1 MGVATT
7 NSWPV
12 PALRL
17 GCESMFKARYP
28 RTRTSATLLLLAV
41 TCSLVLAACGPKKPL
56 VSAVKPAVQQLAPA
70 PQTSAEIQAL
80 MLQARG
86 GDLSG
91 ALQALQQMVT
101 TAPVP
106 LAEEAA
112 FRRVELMLENDMPD
126 ADAAA
131 AQVLAQYPMDAL
143 VPYTHYWLSGW
154 RLRQTG
160 DVAGALDELDQVLR
174 SPRLTR
180 ELLDKSLATGAPLA
194 HSALEW
200 DSVRWF
206 FAAAAAD
213 PSRSEDW
220 LRDAANRASLA
231 TIRRL
236 RTEKLINASN
246 AEIFYTTAARIRL
259 MAGKMDEVAAIA
271 GFLSQ
276 DAPGSAA
283 YAEVQGWASGKTRP
297 ATIGVL
303 LPLTGTYAQYGKDA
317 LRGIRLAYASLEY
330 RQNVVLQIED
340 TASNPQD
347 CVLAYRRLLSDGAD
361 IIIGPLLTKNAA
373 ALLPQL
379 TGNMPV
385 LSLSSLPGNANLRG
399 KGLYINSLALRMQ
412 AQFLAEYA
420 FTQGAMRMVII
431 QGDKPDEISEA
442 DSFADTFEAHGGTIV
457 DRVTLPADGVDFRRV
472 LLRMRRDTDDEQL
485 LADLDRDMSLFIPE
499 QDLEI
504 RMPVRF
510 DAVYLAMN
518 GKHVALLAGQLAY
531 VDINGL
537 PIYGSSRWADGH
549 LLDDRGRYLSSSRFV
564 EIQFPNGDTPAM
576 QDANAAYREAWGA
589 DNPPPLVGIAYD
601 TLRIAAVVSSRLG
614 LTGHAAVQGLQSP
627 EGFPGLTG
635 HVRFGPDGIGHK
647 TLDLF
652 TVQDGKAVPA
662 S

>member
-1 MGVATT
+1 M
-7 NSWPV
+7 
-12 PALRL
+12 
-17 GCESMFKARYP
+17 
-28 RTRTSATLLLLAV
+28 
-41 TCSLVLAACGPKKPL
+41 
-56 VSAVKPAVQQLAPA
+56 QQLAPA

>member
-12 PALRL
+12 PELRL

-101 TAPVP
+101 TAPAP

-174 SPRLTR
+174 SSRLTR

-236 RTEKLINASN
+236 RTENLINAYN

-303 LPLTGTYAQYGKDA
+303 LPLTGPYAQYGKDA

-330 RQNVVLQIED
+330 RQNVVLQVED

-361 IIIGPLLTKNAA
+361 IVIGPLLTKNAA

-385 LSLSSLPGNANLRG
+385 LSLSSLPGNANLLG

-537 PIYGSSRWADGH
+537 PVYGSSRWADGH

>member
-1 MGVATT
+1 M
-7 NSWPV
+7 
-12 PALRL
+12 
-17 GCESMFKARYP
+17 
-28 RTRTSATLLLLAV
+28 LLMLAV
-41 TCSLVLAACGPKKPL
+41 TCSLVLTACGPKKPP
-56 VSAVKPAVQQLAPA
+56 APAAKPAVQQLAPA

-86 GDLSG
+86 GDVSG

-101 TAPVP
+101 TAPAP

-112 FRRVELMLENDMPD
+112 FRRVELMLESDMPD

-180 ELLDKSLATGAPLA
+180 ELLDESLSTGAPLA

-236 RTEKLINASN
+236 RTENLINAYN

-283 YAEVQGWASGKTRP
+283 YAEVQGWASGQTRP

-303 LPLTGTYAQYGKDA
+303 LPLTGPYAQYGKDA

-330 RQNVVLQIED
+330 RQNVVLQVED
-340 TASNPQD
+340 TASDPQD
-347 CVLAYRRLLSDGAD
+347 CVLAYRRLLSEGAD
-361 IIIGPLLTKNAA
+361 IVIGPLLTKNAA

-379 TGNMPV
+379 TGDMPV
-385 LSLSSLPGNANLRG
+385 LSLSSLPENANLRG

-420 FTQGAMRMVII
+420 FTQGSMRMVII

-472 LLRMRRDTDDEQL
+472 LLRMREDTDDEQL
-485 LADLDRDMSLFIPE
+485 LADLDRDLSLFVPE

-504 RMPVRF
+504 RMPMRF

-531 VDINGL
+531 VDVSGV
-537 PIYGSSRWADGH
+537 PVYGSSRWADGH

-647 TLDLF
+647 SLDLF